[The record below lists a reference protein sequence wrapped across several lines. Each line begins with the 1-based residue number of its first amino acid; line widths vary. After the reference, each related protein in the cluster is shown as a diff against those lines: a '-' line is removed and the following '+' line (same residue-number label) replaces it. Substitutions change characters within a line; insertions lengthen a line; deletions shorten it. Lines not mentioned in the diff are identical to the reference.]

1 MKQTHLIQLAALALL
16 PAALSL
22 TSCSTPKAGAESSAP
37 VQTRNG
43 TLVLDTYQVAAI
55 VTALDAGSRQV
66 VLTTQDGRK
75 LTFRAA
81 PGINLR
87 QVRVGDRVTATA
99 TEGIAL
105 FLAKPGSNRSSDYGG
120 VVRATADDEGG
131 VQASLGQHA
140 GHQAGGGGL
149 AVRAGDGDAQLA
161 LVFVN
166 GERSVVK
173 AGPKLDLAELS
184 VGDAV
189 SAQMAEALL
198 IALQK

>member
-22 TSCSTPKAGAESSAP
+22 TSCSTPKAGAESSATI
-37 VQTRNG
+37 QTRNG
-43 TLVLDTYQVAAI
+43 ALLLDTYQLAAV

-66 VLTTQDGRK
+66 MLTSQDGRK

-81 PGINLR
+81 PGVNLR
-87 QVRVGDRVTATA
+87 QVRVGNRITATA

-105 FLAKPGSNRSSDYGG
+105 FLAKPGSNRSSDYAGA
-120 VVRATADDEGG
+120 VPVRARGHESEVLTTQTWETTAKI
-131 VQASLGQHA
+131 
-140 GHQAGGGGL
+140 L
-149 AVRAGDGDAQLA
+149 ALDAKTRQLA

-166 GERSVVK
+166 GERSVVT
-173 AGPKLDLAELS
+173 AGPKVDLAELS

-189 SAQMAEALL
+189 SAQMAEALI

>member
-43 TLVLDTYQVAAI
+43 ALVLDTYQVAAI

-120 VVRATADDEGG
+120 VVRVTARGHESE
-131 VQASLGQHA
+131 SLTTQTWETTA
-140 GHQAGGGGL
+140 KIL
-149 AVRAGDGDAQLA
+149 ALDAKTHQLA